1 MSVRRGTYI
10 LLVDLGADA
19 RIRVGALGEFLFGAG
34 TYCYVGS
41 AMGGLDQR
49 LTRHLTRD
57 KKERWHID
65 YLVSEAADVRAY
77 ESFPHPVPECT
88 LARMAGECGMEPAA
102 EGFGCS
108 DCQCR
113 THLFRTDP
121 ESTARLVREAGLVS
135 YNLISFPDGKP
146 L

>member
-49 LTRHLTRD
+49 LSRHLTRD

-77 ESFPHPVPECT
+77 ESFPDHVPECR
-88 LARMAGECGMEPAA
+88 LASMAEECGMEPVA

-108 DCQCR
+108 DCHCR
-113 THLFRTDP
+113 THLFRADP
-121 ESTARLVREAGLVS
+121 ESTARLIREAELIS